1 MNSRMMIADCL
12 DLVSGVILA
21 NIQVSEVL
29 DWIYTI
35 LLIASITLGIVLKV
49 ISAVKDGKVTK
60 EEAEEIKKAVD
71 EAKNKVQEE
80 KDKEDRKDVQ

>member
-71 EAKNKVQEE
+71 EAKNNVQEE
-80 KDKEDRKDVQ
+80 KDKEDKKDVQ